1 MGKDE
6 KRIYIFDTTLRDGEQ
21 SPGVSLNIEEKLAI
35 AQQLARLG
43 VDIIEA
49 GFPIASKGDFEAV
62 SRIAREVEGPI
73 IAGLSRTEPAD
84 IKRAYEAVKE
94 AKRPRIHTFIATS
107 EIHMAKKLCKTREQV
122 KEMAYEAVKL
132 AKSLVDDVEFSAE
145 DAFRSNLDFL
155 CEVFGLAVQAG
166 ATVINIPDTVGY
178 ATPWEFGE
186 FVKAVRKGVPNIEK
200 TIISVHC
207 HNDLGLAV
215 ANSLAAVRNGAQ
227 QVEVAVNGI
236 GERAGNASLEEV
248 VMTLY
253 TRRNYLGFTT
263 GINTRE
269 IYRTSRMVSTLT
281 GMQIQPNKAIVGKNA
296 FAHESGIHQD
306 GVIKERETYEI
317 MNPEMVG
324 ISSNKLVLG
333 KLSGR
338 HAFKL
343 QLKKL
348 GYGLEGE
355 ALDKAFYEFK
365 KLADR
370 KKEILD
376 EDLITLMDSS
386 ILGGNEEYYSL
397 DYLQVTSGTNIAAT
411 STVGLKMN
419 GYMAEEAACAD
430 GPVEATYSAINK
442 IVNLPVRLESYSIS
456 AVTGGT
462 DAQGEVAVLVS
473 MDGNSFMGRGL
484 SVDIIEASARAYIN
498 ALNKII
504 KVFPD
509 LKNRPVTNVKE
520 ESADGNDPCGKN
532 PGRPCRAGES

>member
-1 MGKDE
+1 VSGDD
-6 KRIYIFDTTLRDGEQ
+6 KRVYIFDTTLRDGEQ

-43 VDIIEA
+43 VDVIEA
-49 GFPIASKGDFEAV
+49 GFPIASEGDFNAV
-62 SRIAREVEGPI
+62 SRIAKEVTGPI
-73 IAGLSRTEPAD
+73 ICGLSRTETAD
-84 IKRAYEAVKE
+84 IKRAYEAVKG
-94 AKRPRIHTFIATS
+94 ANRPRIHTFVATS
-107 EIHMAKKLCKTREQV
+107 QIHMSHKLCKTTEQV
-122 KEMAYEAVKL
+122 KEMAYEGVKL
-132 AKSLVDDVEFSAE
+132 AKSLVEDVEFSAE
-145 DAFRSNLDFL
+145 DAFRSDLDFL
-155 CEVFGLAVQAG
+155 CEVFDIAIQAG

-186 FVKAVRKGVPNIEK
+186 FVKAVRLGVPNIDK

-215 ANSLAAVRNGAQ
+215 ANSLAAIRNGAQ

-248 VMTLY
+248 VMALY

-263 GINTRE
+263 NINIRE
-269 IYRTSRMVSTLT
+269 IYRTSRMTSTLT

-317 MNPEMVG
+317 MNPEMLG
-324 ISSNKLVLG
+324 ITSKKLVLG

-343 QLKKL
+343 QLKSL
-348 GYGLEGE
+348 GYNLEGE
-355 ALDKAFYEFK
+355 TLEKAFFEFK
-365 KLADR
+365 QLADR

-376 EDLITLMDSS
+376 EDLIILMDSQ
-386 ILGGNEEYYSL
+386 ILGSSEEYYHL
-397 DYLQVTSGTNIAAT
+397 EYLQVSSGTNIAAT
-411 STVGLKMN
+411 STVGLRMN
-419 GYMAEEAACAD
+419 GKLLEEAACAD
-430 GPVEATYSAINK
+430 GPVEAAYSAINK
-442 IVNLPVRLESYSIS
+442 MTKLPVRLETYSIS

-462 DAQGEVAVLVS
+462 DAQGEVVVSVS
-473 MDGNSFMGRGL
+473 MGSNTFMGRGL

-504 KVFPD
+504 KVYPD
-509 LKNRPVTNVKE
+509 LKNVSVVSE
-520 ESADGNDPCGKN
+520 
-532 PGRPCRAGES
+532 

>member
-1 MGKDE
+1 MGEDD
-6 KRIYIFDTTLRDGEQ
+6 KRIFIFDTTLRDGEQ

-49 GFPIASKGDFEAV
+49 GFPIASPGDFAAV
-62 SRIAREVEGPI
+62 SRIAKEVEGPV
-73 IAGLSRTEPAD
+73 IAGLARTGRED
-84 IKRAYEAVKE
+84 IMSAYEAVKHS
-94 AKRPRIHTFIATS
+94 KRPRIHTFVATS
-107 EIHMAKKLCKTREQV
+107 EIHIKRKLCKTREEV

-145 DAFRSNLDFL
+145 DAFRSEIDFL
-155 CEVFGLAVQAG
+155 CEVFKLAIEAG
-166 ATVINIPDTVGY
+166 ANVINIPDTVGF

-186 FVKAVRKGVPNIEK
+186 FVKAIRLGTPGIEK
-200 TIISVHC
+200 AVISVHC

-215 ANSLAAVRNGAQ
+215 ANSLAAIRNGAK

-248 VMTLY
+248 VMALY
-253 TRRNYLGFTT
+253 TRRNFLGFSTN
-263 GINTRE
+263 INTRE

-281 GMQIQPNKAIVGKNA
+281 GMPIQPNKAIVGKNA
-296 FAHESGIHQD
+296 FAHEAGIHQD

-333 KLSGR
+333 KHSGR

-343 QLKKL
+343 QLQKM
-348 GYGLEGE
+348 GYDLEGE
-355 ALDKAFYEFK
+355 LLDKAFFEFK
-365 KLADR
+365 SLADR

-376 EDLITLMDSS
+376 EDLIMLVDSQV
-386 ILGGNEEYYSL
+386 LGSGREVYQL
-397 DYLQVTSGTNIAAT
+397 DYLQVSSGTNISAT
-411 STVGLKMN
+411 STVGMRISGELV
-419 GYMAEEAACAD
+419 EEAACAD

-442 IVNLPVRLESYSIS
+442 IVNIPVRLETYSIS

-462 DAQGEVAVLVS
+462 DAQGEVAVRVS
-473 MDGNSFMGRGL
+473 IGEHAFMGRGL

-498 ALNKII
+498 ALNKIARQY
-504 KVFPD
+504 PD
-509 LKNRPVTNVKE
+509 LVTKPAAGKE
-520 ESADGNDPCGKN
+520 QQAVEG
-532 PGRPCRAGES
+532 